1 MQLCCCFSATGR
13 RHLGKKLSGKESN
26 ITAVL
31 QKLLIINEL
40 LQTAVD
46 AKLEKCKDHLLEIVD
61 FAQRNDI
68 IIISDEVYGDM
79 VFNDN
84 VFHPMGSI
92 SKDVPVVEIGGS
104 AKIFLVPGWRLGWIV
119 LHDRGGLM
127 KEVCHNQERI

>member
-1 MQLCCCFSATGR
+1 MEA
-13 RHLGKKLSGKESN
+13 
-26 ITAVL
+26 A
-31 QKLLIINEL
+31 QKLITPRTKAILVNNPSNPCGS
-40 LQTAVD
+40 VYS
-46 AKLEKCKDHLLEIVD
+46 KDHLLEIVD
-61 FAQRNDI
+61 FARRNDI